1 MNDLFDLEL
10 RSAKNET
17 IDRHAQERIDKEKE
31 HWRNLL
37 VRIIEIVKTLAKNNL
52 ALRENNEKIYQENN
66 WNFLCLVET
75 IDEFDPT
82 MQEHGRDI

>member
-17 IDRHAQERIDKEKE
+17 IDRHAQERINNEKE
-31 HWRNLL
+31 HWRNHL

-66 WNFLCLVET
+66 
-75 IDEFDPT
+75 
-82 MQEHGRDI
+82 